1 VANCTKD
8 GLKVGLEAV
17 LEGSPL
23 GMLNGPDNMM
33 VVSSALYAN
42 RPLVVQ
48 GAGAGDDITAA
59 GVVADAV
66 ALAATARISGG
77 VAV

>member
-1 VANCTKD
+1 MASCTPK
-8 GLKVGLEAV
+8 GLKVGLQAV
-17 LEGSPL
+17 DQGSPL

-33 VVSSALYAN
+33 VVSSSLYAA

-66 ALAATARISGG
+66 ALAATARIAGG
-77 VAV
+77 AAK

>member
-1 VANCTKD
+1 
-8 GLKVGLEAV
+8 
-17 LEGSPL
+17 
-23 GMLNGPDNMM
+23 MLNGPDNMM